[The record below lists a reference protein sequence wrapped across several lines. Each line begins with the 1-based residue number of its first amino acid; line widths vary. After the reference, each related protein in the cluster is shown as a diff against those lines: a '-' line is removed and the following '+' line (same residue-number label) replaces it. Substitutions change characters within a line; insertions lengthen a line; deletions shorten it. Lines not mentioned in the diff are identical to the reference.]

1 MSDFI
6 NTVDVLG
13 DDAVSDSIINRT
25 ITEFKDDVVTSIG
38 SNAFSGCSA
47 LTEVV
52 LPNVLNVDASAFYN
66 SGLEKADFH
75 KVTSIGS
82 TAFQY
87 SRLQTL
93 IIRSPE
99 VAAIYNAYIF
109 TSTPIASG
117 NGYIYVPA
125 ALIDS
130 YKSATNWSTHAS
142 AFRAIEDYPD
152 ICGG

>member
-1 MSDFI
+1 MSEFI

-13 DDAVSDSIINRT
+13 DDAVTDSIINRT

-38 SNAFSGCSA
+38 SCAFAECSA
-47 LTEVV
+47 LKEVV
-52 LPNVLNVDASAFYN
+52 LLNVLDVAASAFYN

-75 KVTSIGS
+75 KVTSFAGS
-82 TAFQY
+82 VFQF
-87 SRLQTL
+87 SDLQTL

-99 VAAIYNAYIF
+99 VASLGNTSSF
-109 TSTPIASG
+109 PSTPISSG
-117 NGYIYVPA
+117 SGYIYVPA

-130 YKSATNWSTHAS
+130 YRSATNWSTYAS